1 MTLPNPTLSR
11 TLLNCGTEM
20 TGYPPTGLP
29 PGPTLDPIPADERL
43 SPQVPGPLLITG
55 LTGSAPTLT
64 LTWGVDTSITD
75 PLGWDGEALPDPPV
89 PVGTG
94 EGYIDQSADYV
105 MPAYPTP
112 ASYNVYQVVRQPGQ
126 TPAFTFV
133 KNVSGSKTTTVTI
146 PTTPGVYEF
155 TVTGVVAAGTTAG
168 TFVGGEG
175 PQPRTW
181 PEFVIPLPADTVV
194 VTNPGAQTNLVGDT
208 VSLAIVASDSTSGA
222 LSYVATSLPAGLSI
236 SSSTGI
242 ITGTPTTVSNKTV
255 IVTVTNSTTNAVGSQ
270 SFAWAINAVPAPA
283 VPTGLGQAPGSPPQ
297 TQVVLTWTASSGTPA
312 ATTYNIYDTTG
323 GTSSRVGT
331 VTAPTVTFTATN
343 GVAGTTRTYAVTALN
358 GTSESAP
365 TSNVSVA
372 FPVNVPGAPTGVSS
386 ANITTTAVDL
396 TWVAPSGGVAP
407 TGYNVYDVTSAH
419 PGTKLTSTP
428 VAAPTVTYHVTN
440 GVTATTR
447 KYAVTSVDAGGE
459 SAQTADFSV
468 TFS

>member
-1 MTLPNPTLSR
+1 MTLPDPTLSR

-29 PGPTLDPIPADERL
+29 PGPTLDPIAADNRL
-43 SPQVPGPLLITG
+43 NPQVPAPIVGIAI
-55 LTGSAPTLT
+55 TGSAPTLT
-64 LTWGVDTSITD
+64 LTWDVDLGATD
-75 PLGWDGEALPDPPV
+75 PLGWTGGTLPTPPV

-94 EGYIDQSADYV
+94 QGYIDQSANYV
-105 MPAYPTP
+105 MVAYPTP
-112 ASYNVYQVVRQPGQ
+112 TTYNVYQVVRQPGMSP
-126 TPAFTFV
+126 TYVFV
-133 KNVSGSKTTTVTI
+133 KNVSTKTTTVTI

-155 TVTGVVAAGTTAG
+155 TITGVVPAQTTAG
-168 TFVGGEG
+168 GTYGGEG
-175 PQPRTW
+175 AHPRTW
-181 PEFVIPLPADTVV
+181 PQFVIPNPTDVVV
-194 VTNPGAQTNLVGDT
+194 VTNPGNQTNVVGDT
-208 VSLAIVASDSTSGA
+208 VSLAIVASDSHSGA
-222 LSYVATSLPAGLSI
+222 LSYVATGLPAGLSI

-242 ITGTPTTVSNKTV
+242 ITGTPTTPSAPVV
-255 IVTVTNSTTNAVGSQ
+255 IVTVTNTTTNAVGSQ
-270 SFAWAINAVPAPA
+270 SFTWTVNNVPAPA
-283 VPTGLGQAPGSPPQ
+283 APTGLGQAPGTPPQ
-297 TQVVLTWTASSGTPA
+297 TQVVLTWTASSGSPA

-323 GTSSRVGT
+323 GAPSRVGT

-343 GVAGTTRTYAVTALN
+343 GVANTTRTYAVSALN
-358 GTSESAP
+358 GTSESAM
-365 TSNVSVA
+365 TSNVTVN
-372 FPVNVPGAPTGVSS
+372 FPVNVPGVPTGVSS

-396 TWVAPSGGVAP
+396 TWVAPSGGQAP

-419 PGTKLTSTP
+419 PGTKLTGSP